1 MNPNLKW
8 KVIFIVVV
16 ILGCIYGLVGLPTF
30 PTSLA
35 DLKSN
40 FAQQIKLGLD
50 LQGGTHLILQVQVQ
64 EAIAQETDQTVDRLT
79 TQLRAKNIRYDEVR
93 RADDTHIVVRNVP
106 SEQLSDFR
114 DLVNTLLQNEWDMSP
129 TAGEPSSYTLAL
141 RPSRIASIQEQTM
154 TQSLETIERRINAL
168 GLTEPTIQRHG
179 RNDNEILVQ
188 LPGEGDPARAK
199 AVIQAGG
206 QLELKLVED
215 PTTYPSQAAALAA
228 HGGVLPPGTELV
240 PGRSDSRDPSAA
252 TGEVWY
258 VLSRTAVVTGRDLR
272 SATENRNSN
281 NPGQW
286 QVNFSLSAEGAHRF
300 GPFTEQNVHRQMAI
314 VLEHRVY
321 SAPVINS
328 RIDDSGFIEG
338 NFSQESAHDLAIVL
352 RAGALPAS
360 IKYLEERTV
369 GPSLGADS
377 IRHGVQASVLSLLVV
392 MIFMLVYYRMS
403 GGNAVLALVLN
414 LVILLAVLAA
424 FGMIAVIGISAA
436 LAVASPVA
444 GLIAAVVGGLAV
456 PLSGASGATLT
467 LPGIAGVILTIG
479 MGVDSNVLVFERI
492 REELRNGKSP
502 ASAVQAGFDKAF
514 LTIIDTHVTTVV
526 SAFFLFLFGTGPIRG
541 FAITLTI
548 GLIANVFTAIYVSK
562 TIFQYHLTKMDRQAE
577 LSI

>member
-8 KVIFIVVV
+8 KAVFIVVV
-16 ILGCIYGLVGLPTF
+16 ILGCIYGLLGLPTF
-30 PTSLA
+30 PTSAA

-40 FAQQIKLGLD
+40 FAHQIKLGLD

-79 TQLRAKNIRYDEVR
+79 NQLRAKNIRYDEVR
-93 RADDTHIVVRNVP
+93 RVDDTHIVVRNVP
-106 SEQLSDFR
+106 SDQLSDFR
-114 DLVNTLLQNEWDMSP
+114 DLVSAQLQNVWDMSP
-129 TAGEPSSYTLAL
+129 TAGEPSSYTLSL
-141 RPSRIASIQEQTM
+141 RPSAIAAIKDQTM
-154 TQSLETIERRINAL
+154 QQSLETIERRINAL
-168 GLTEPTIQRHG
+168 GLTEPTIQPRG

-188 LPGEGDPARAK
+188 LPGEGDPSRAK

-206 QLELKLVED
+206 QLELRLVED
-215 PTTYPSQAAALAA
+215 PSPYPSQAAALAQ

-240 PGRSDSRDPSAA
+240 SGRSESRNPGADS
-252 TGEVWY
+252 GEVWY
-258 VLSRTAVVTGRDLR
+258 VLSRSAVVTGRDLR
-272 SATENRNSN
+272 SATENRNTN

-286 QVNFSLSAEGAHRF
+286 QVNFSLSAEGAQRF

-314 VLEHRVY
+314 VLDHRVY

-328 RIDDSGFIEG
+328 RIDDQGFIEG
-338 NFSQESAHDLAIVL
+338 NFSQESAHDLALVL

-377 IRHGVQASVLSLLVV
+377 IRHGVQASILSLLVV
-392 MIFMLVYYRMS
+392 MMFMLFYYRMS

-414 LVILLAVLAA
+414 LVILLA
-424 FGMIAVIGISAA
+424 A
-436 LAVASPVA
+436 LATF
-444 GLIAAVVGGLAV
+444 GAV
-456 PLSGASGATLT
+456 LT

-502 ASAVQAGFDKAF
+502 ASAVQSGFDKAF

-562 TIFQYHLTKMDRQAE
+562 TIFEYHLTKMDRQAE

>member
-8 KVIFIVVV
+8 KALFILAVIMACF
-16 ILGCIYGLVGLPTF
+16 VGLFGFPAF
-30 PTSLA
+30 PPTSLA
-35 DLKSN
+35 QLKDN
-40 FAQQIKLGLD
+40 FAHQIKLGLD

-64 EAIAQETDQTVDRLT
+64 EAVAQETDQTVDRLT
-79 TQLRAKNIRYDEVR
+79 GQLRAKNIRYDEIR
-93 RADDTHIVVRNVP
+93 RVDDTHILIRNLD
-106 SEQLSDFR
+106 SAQLSQFR
-114 DLVNTLLQNEWDMSP
+114 DTVNAQYANVWDLTP
-129 TAGEPSSYTLAL
+129 AAGEPSGYTLTL
-141 RPSRIASIQEQTM
+141 RPSAIAAIQEQTM

-168 GLTEPTIQRHG
+168 GLTEPTIQLHG
-179 RNDNEILVQ
+179 RKDNEILVQ
-188 LPGEGDPARAK
+188 LPGEGDPSRAK

-215 PTTYPSQAAALAA
+215 PVAYTSQAEALAR

-240 PGRSDSRDPSAA
+240 SGRSENRTPSGAA
-252 TGEVWY
+252 DTGESWY
-258 VLSRTAVVTGRDLR
+258 ILSRAPIVTGRDLR
-272 SATENRNSN
+272 SATENRNTN
-281 NPGQW
+281 NPGTW
-286 QVNFSLSAEGAHRF
+286 QVNFTLSAEAARRF
-300 GPFTEQNVHRQMAI
+300 GPFTEQNLHRQMAI

-321 SAPVINS
+321 SAPVING
-328 RIDDSGFIEG
+328 RIDDSGMIEG
-338 NFSQESAHDLAIVL
+338 NFSQESAHDLALVL

-377 IRHGVQASVLSLLVV
+377 IRHGMQASILSLIVV
-392 MIFMLVYYRMS
+392 MTFMLFYYRLS
-403 GGNAVLALVLN
+403 GANAVLALILN
-414 LVILLAVLAA
+414 LIILLAALAA
-424 FGMIAVIGISAA
+424 FGAV
-436 LAVASPVA
+436 
-444 GLIAAVVGGLAV
+444 
-456 PLSGASGATLT
+456 LT

-502 ASAVQAGFDKAF
+502 ASAVDAGFDKAF

-562 TIFQYHLTKMDRQAE
+562 TIFQYHLTKMERQGE

>member
-1 MNPNLKW
+1 MHPNLKW
-8 KVIFIVVV
+8 KAVFIVVV
-16 ILGCIYGLVGLPTF
+16 ILGCIYGLFGVPTF
-30 PTSLA
+30 PTSGA

-40 FAQQIKLGLD
+40 FAHQIKLGLD

-79 TQLRAKNIRYDEVR
+79 NQLRAKNIRYDEVR
-93 RADDTHIVVRNVP
+93 RIDDTHIVVRNVP
-106 SEQLSDFR
+106 SDQLSEFR
-114 DLVNTLLQNEWDMSP
+114 DLVSSQLQNSWDMSP
-129 TAGEPSSYTLAL
+129 TAGEPSSYTLTL
-141 RPSRIASIQEQTM
+141 RQSAIAAIQEQTM
-154 TQSLETIERRINAL
+154 QQSLETIERRINAL

-179 RNDNEILVQ
+179 RKDNEILVQ
-188 LPGEGDPARAK
+188 LPGEGDPSRAK

-215 PTTYPSQAAALAA
+215 PSPYPSQTAALAA

-240 PGRSDSRDPSAA
+240 PGRSESRNPAD

-258 VLSRTAVVTGRDLR
+258 VLSRTPVVTGRDLR
-272 SATENRNSN
+272 GATENRNTN

-300 GPFTEQNVHRQMAI
+300 GPFTEQNVRRQMAI

-328 RIDDSGFIEG
+328 RIDDQGFIEG
-338 NFSQESAHDLAIVL
+338 NFSQESAHDLALVL

-377 IRHGVQASVLSLLVV
+377 IRHGVQASILSLLVV
-392 MIFMLVYYRMS
+392 MIFMLFYYRMS

-424 FGMIAVIGISAA
+424 FGAV
-436 LAVASPVA
+436 
-444 GLIAAVVGGLAV
+444 
-456 PLSGASGATLT
+456 LT

-562 TIFQYHLTKMDRQAE
+562 TIFEYHLTKMDRQAE

>member
-8 KVIFIVVV
+8 KVVFIVVV
-16 ILGCIYGLVGLPTF
+16 IVGCLYGLLGVPTF

-35 DLKSN
+35 DVKSN
-40 FAQQIKLGLD
+40 FAHQIQLGLD
-50 LQGGTHLILQVQVQ
+50 LQGGTHLILQVQVK

-79 TQLRAKNIRYDEVR
+79 NQLRAKNIHYDEVR
-93 RADDTHIVVRNVP
+93 RVDDTHFVVRNVP
-106 SEQLSDFR
+106 SDQLSDFR
-114 DLVNTLLQNEWDMSP
+114 DLIASQLQNVWDMAP
-129 TAGEPSSYTLAL
+129 TAGEPSSYTLSL
-141 RPSRIASIQEQTM
+141 RPSAIAAIQEQTM
-154 TQSLETIERRINAL
+154 QQSLETIERRINAL
-168 GLTEPTIQRHG
+168 GLTEPTIQLHG

-215 PTTYPSQAAALAA
+215 PSSYPSQTAALAA

-240 PGRSDSRDPSAA
+240 PGRSDSRNPGDTA
-252 TGEVWY
+252 EVWY
-258 VLSRTAVVTGRDLR
+258 VLNRTPVVTGRDLR
-272 SATENRNSN
+272 SATENRNTN

-286 QVNFSLSAEGAHRF
+286 QVNFTLSAEGARRF
-300 GPFTEQNVHRQMAI
+300 GPFTEQNIHRQMAI

-338 NFSQESAHDLAIVL
+338 NFSQESAHDLALVL

-403 GGNAVLALVLN
+403 GGNAVLALILN
-414 LVILLAVLAA
+414 LVILLA
-424 FGMIAVIGISAA
+424 A
-436 LAVASPVA
+436 LATF
-444 GLIAAVVGGLAV
+444 GAV
-456 PLSGASGATLT
+456 LT

-562 TIFQYHLTKMDRQAE
+562 TIFEYHLTKMDRQAE

>member
-8 KVIFIVVV
+8 KAVFIVVV
-16 ILGCIYGLVGLPTF
+16 ILGCIYGLFGVPTF
-30 PTSLA
+30 PTSAA

-40 FAQQIKLGLD
+40 FAHQIKLGLD

-79 TQLRAKNIRYDEVR
+79 NQLRAKNIRYDEVR
-93 RADDTHIVVRNVP
+93 RVDDTHIVVRNVP
-106 SEQLSDFR
+106 SDQLSDFR
-114 DLVNTLLQNEWDMSP
+114 DLVAAQLQNSWDMSP
-129 TAGEPSSYTLAL
+129 TAGEPSSYTLTL
-141 RPSRIASIQEQTM
+141 RQSAIAAIQEQTM
-154 TQSLETIERRINAL
+154 QQSLETIERRINAL

-179 RNDNEILVQ
+179 RKDNEILVQ
-188 LPGEGDPARAK
+188 LPGEGDPSRAK

-215 PTTYPSQAAALAA
+215 PSPYPSQTAALAA

-240 PGRSDSRDPSAA
+240 PGRSDSRNPAD

-258 VLSRTAVVTGRDLR
+258 VLSRTPVVTGRDLR
-272 SATENRNSN
+272 GATENRNTN

-328 RIDDSGFIEG
+328 RIDDQGFIEG
-338 NFSQESAHDLAIVL
+338 NFSQESAHDLALVL

-377 IRHGVQASVLSLLVV
+377 IRHGVQASILSLLVV
-392 MIFMLVYYRMS
+392 MIFMLFYYRMS

-424 FGMIAVIGISAA
+424 FGAV
-436 LAVASPVA
+436 
-444 GLIAAVVGGLAV
+444 
-456 PLSGASGATLT
+456 LT

-562 TIFQYHLTKMDRQAE
+562 TIFEYHLTKMDRQAE

>member
-8 KVIFIVVV
+8 KVVFIVVV
-16 ILGCIYGLVGLPTF
+16 VLGCLYGLFCLPTF
-30 PTSLA
+30 PTSVAL
-35 DLKSN
+35 LKDN
-40 FAQQIKLGLD
+40 FGHQIKLGLD
-50 LQGGTHLILQVQVQ
+50 LQGGTHLVLQVQVE
-64 EAIAQETDQTVDRLT
+64 EAVSQETDQTRDRLA
-79 TQLRAKNIRYDEVR
+79 TQLRDKKIRYDEID
-93 RADDTHIVVRNVP
+93 RADDRHIVVHNVP
-106 SEQLSDFR
+106 SDQLSEFR
-114 DLVNTLLQNEWDMSP
+114 DLVNDQLSRSWDMSP
-129 TAGEPSSYTLAL
+129 APGEPSSYLLTM
-141 RPSRIASIQEQTM
+141 RPTRVAEIREQTM
-154 TQSLETIERRINAL
+154 QQSIETIERRINAL
-168 GLTEPTIQRHG
+168 GLTEPTIQRRGGH
-179 RNDNEILVQ
+179 NDDEILVQ
-188 LPGEGDPARAK
+188 LPGEGDPTRAR

-215 PTTYPSQAAALAA
+215 PTAYPSQAAAQAA
-228 HGGVLPPGTELV
+228 HAGILPPGTELL
-240 PGRSDSRDPSAA
+240 PGRSESRNAD

-258 VLSRTAVVTGRDLR
+258 NVSRTPVVTGRDLR
-272 SATENRNSN
+272 SAVENRSTQ

-286 QVNFSLSAEGAHRF
+286 QINFSLSPEAARRF
-300 GPFTEQNVHRQMAI
+300 GPFTEQNIGREMAI
-314 VLEHRVY
+314 VLQHRVY
-321 SAPVINS
+321 SAPVIHG
-328 RIDDSGFIEG
+328 RIEDTGVIEG
-338 NFSQESAHDLAIVL
+338 SFSQESAHDLALVL

-377 IRHGVQASVLSLLVV
+377 IRHGVQASIFSLLVV
-392 MIFMLVYYRMS
+392 MIFMLSYYRLS
-403 GGNAVLALVLN
+403 GANAVLALVLN

-424 FGMIAVIGISAA
+424 FGAV
-436 LAVASPVA
+436 
-444 GLIAAVVGGLAV
+444 
-456 PLSGASGATLT
+456 LT

-502 ASAVQAGFDKAF
+502 GSAVQAGFDKAF

-562 TIFQYHLTKMDRQAE
+562 TIFQYHLGKMERQGH

>member
-8 KVIFIVVV
+8 KAIFIVVV
-16 ILGCIYGLVGLPTF
+16 ILACIYWLTGLPTF
-30 PTSLA
+30 PTSIA
-35 DLKSN
+35 DVKSN
-40 FAQQIKLGLD
+40 FAHQIQLGLD

-79 TQLRAKNIRYDEVR
+79 AQMRQKNIKYDEVR
-93 RADDTHIVVRNVP
+93 RLDDTHIVVRNVP
-106 SEQLSDFR
+106 SDQLSDFR
-114 DLVNTLLQNEWDMSP
+114 DLVNAQLQNVWDMSP
-129 TAGEPSSYTLAL
+129 TAGEPSSYTLTM
-141 RPSRIASIQEQTM
+141 RASARAQIQETTM

-206 QLELKLVED
+206 QLELRLVED
-215 PTTYPSQAAALAA
+215 PQTYPSQAEALGG
-228 HGGVLPPGTELV
+228 HGGVLPPGTEVV
-240 PGRSDSRDPSAA
+240 PGRSESRTAPQNA
-252 TGEVWY
+252 GEVWY

-272 SATENRNSN
+272 TATENRNTT

-286 QVNFSLSAEGAHRF
+286 QVNFTLSPEGARRF

-328 RIDDSGFIEG
+328 RIDDQGFIEG
-338 NFSQESAHDLAIVL
+338 SFSQESAHDLAIVL

-392 MIFMLVYYRMS
+392 MMFMLVYYRMS
-403 GGNAVLALVLN
+403 GGNAVLALILN
-414 LVILLAVLAA
+414 LVILLAALAA
-424 FGMIAVIGISAA
+424 FGAV
-436 LAVASPVA
+436 
-444 GLIAAVVGGLAV
+444 
-456 PLSGASGATLT
+456 LT

-502 ASAVQAGFDKAF
+502 SSAVQAGFDKAF

-562 TIFQYHLTKMDRQAE
+562 TIFEYHLAKMDRQAE